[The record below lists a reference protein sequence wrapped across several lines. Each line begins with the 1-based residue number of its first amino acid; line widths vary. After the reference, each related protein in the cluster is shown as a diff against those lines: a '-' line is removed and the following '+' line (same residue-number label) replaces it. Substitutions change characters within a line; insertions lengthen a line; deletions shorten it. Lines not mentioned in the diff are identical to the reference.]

1 MGAGI
6 LPYAEYNNKIYFLF
20 SREYI
25 DGKVDSGLW
34 SDFGGKSEKNELY
47 FDTAVREGFEES
59 SGFLGDQNTIK
70 KLVEK
75 KTLFQITRNKY
86 TTYIVK
92 IKYDKTLP
100 KKFRDNFLQI
110 KKTHPELIDKKNGLY
125 EKDQLKWIE
134 SSVLKNKINLFRPWY
149 RNIVRELLSKI

>member
-20 SREYI
+20 SRELI
-25 DGKVDSGLW
+25 TGNVDPGLW
-34 SDFGGKSEKNELY
+34 SDFGGKSEKNESY

-59 SGFLGDQNTIK
+59 SGFLGDQDTIK
-70 KLVEK
+70 KLIEK
-75 KTLFQITRNKY
+75 KTLFEINVNKY
-86 TTYIVK
+86 RTYIIK

-100 KKFRDNFLQI
+100 KNFRDNFLKI
-110 KKTHPELIDKKNGLY
+110 KKTHPELVETKNGLY

-134 SSVLKNKINLFRPWY
+134 ITKLKDKISLFRPWY
-149 RNIVRELLSKI
+149 RNIVRELLTRF